1 MYHLSRALAKDKAG
15 GMPLGE
21 VWETL
26 SASTVV
32 FRRGQL
38 VLVGSGPGVGKSA
51 FALTLAVQSGS
62 KSIYFSADSGPGTQL
77 SRTAAIKLGKETE
90 EITKEI
96 EQGNLFETE
105 LVELKRIRWDF
116 DAGPTLDSINE
127 SVDAYAYL
135 HGEYPELII
144 VDNLMDV
151 VADVNGDDSSGTF
164 SMQAILQFLKE
175 LARNTGAMVM
185 VLHHLVGE
193 FENGDTPPPLGAL
206 RGKVSKVPEQVLNLY
221 RIESV
226 MGPEALGV
234 VIAKNRGGKANAA
247 GKMHVELAMDLS
259 RMVIKDHD
267 QKAFAQAQMNQE
279 LEELAGFARAV
290 DHMMGGHSG

>member
-1 MYHLSRALAKDKAG
+1 MFHLSRALAKDKAG
-15 GMPLGE
+15 GQPLGE
-21 VWETL
+21 VWKTL
-26 SASTVV
+26 TDATVV

-38 VLVGSGPGVGKSA
+38 LVVGSGPGVGKSA
-51 FALTLAVQSGS
+51 FALTLAVQSGART
-62 KSIYFSADSGPGTQL
+62 IYFSADSGPGTQL
-77 SRTAAIKLGKETE
+77 SRAAAIMLERETS
-90 EITKEI
+90 EITTEI

-105 LVELKRIRWDF
+105 LIELKRIRWDF
-116 DAGPTLDSINE
+116 DAGPTLDSIEE
-127 SVDAYAYL
+127 SVDAYSYL
-135 HGEYPELII
+135 HGDYPELII

-151 VADVNGDDSSGTF
+151 VADVNGDDSSGAM
-164 SMQAILQFLKE
+164 SMQAILQFLHE

-221 RIESV
+221 RVESV

-247 GKMHVELAMDLS
+247 GKLRVEMQMDLS
-259 RMVIKDHD
+259 RMVIKDYD
-267 QKAFAQAQMNQE
+267 QQAFAAAHMKQE

-290 DHMMGGHSG
+290 DHMMGGHHE